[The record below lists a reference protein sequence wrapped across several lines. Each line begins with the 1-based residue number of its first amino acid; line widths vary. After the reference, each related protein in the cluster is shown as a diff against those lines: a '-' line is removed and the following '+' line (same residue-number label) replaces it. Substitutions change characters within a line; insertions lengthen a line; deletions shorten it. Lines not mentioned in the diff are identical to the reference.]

1 MANQLPMRRSEPV
14 RRSDSTGHTF
24 GLLMLAI
31 VLVIVLLM
39 WYFQGHQDSNPLPQ
53 RPPGIQHQV

>member
-1 MANQLPMRRSEPV
+1 MRRS
-14 RRSDSTGHTF
+14 DTAGQLF
-24 GLLMLAI
+24 GLLMLTI

-53 RPPGIQHQV
+53 RPPGIQHPV

>member
-1 MANQLPMRRSEPV
+1 MANQLPMRRS
-14 RRSDSTGHTF
+14 DSAGHSF

-31 VLVIVLLM
+31 MLLIVLLM

-53 RPPGIQHQV
+53 RPPGIQHHV